1 MFQNDAHAIQTTEIR
16 TGFQEAIW
24 GIYHIVQRD
33 QKCFEDG
40 LHVHVHSFTKLYGKI
55 NAQSIKPF
63 SPHSNEKTNKI
74 QIEKKKNIDIED

>member
-1 MFQNDAHAIQTTEIR
+1 MFQNDAHAIQTTETR

-63 SPHSNEKTNKI
+63 SPLKRENK
-74 QIEKKKNIDIED
+74 QNPNRKKNIDIED